1 MILAGRSFGLT
12 SGTGNSYGFPRVT
25 VYGADG
31 KIKFPAGGGPPGGGT
46 VVSVGFTAGTG
57 ISLAGTNPITV
68 SGIITITNSAPDLVV
83 SLATTGTGLSVT
95 GTYPNFTLENT
106 APGVTYSVTNGLTES
121 PPNNFQLGGTLA
133 ANTTILGNSN
143 LYDLSFTSLYSSTIG
158 ASQKIFFEA
167 NDGTINTFL
176 HLYPQGNYTK
186 WTYDDGTNLNEIEMT
201 GARMYIRTPD
211 YTTASNGDVLTLLD
225 NTTGEVEFQTPTSGG
240 IPFATA
246 SGTDTYTATVAG
258 VSSYADGDAYLIRF
272 TNGNTNASTLN
283 INSIGAIPLNRNNDG
298 PMIGG
303 DIWDGA
309 EMLCVYNSTL
319 SVFQCIGSSPNSL
332 FAYVTNAEAITIT
345 KGQAVYAFGGTGNRM
360 TVKLARADSDAT
372 SAQTIGIVYSP
383 SIAAN
388 QKGIIM
394 IQGYLTGLNLFPT
407 ATWSDGDPIYLSP
420 TTAGAFTKTKPY
432 APNHL
437 VYCGILATASNG
449 SAGRMYVRIQN
460 GYELDELHNVQAQSP
475 TYKDTLWYDN
485 TVTPAQWKTASISTI
500 LGYTPL
506 SAAITSLNGLTG
518 ATQTFATGT
527 TGTDFGISSSGTIH
541 TFNLPVAS
549 ATNTGKLSSTDWST
563 FNGKQNNI
571 GLTTVGTNL
580 ATLPD
585 PSAIRY
591 LRINAD
597 NSVSAISLA
606 QLKTDLSAVSIQYAL
621 VTTNQTNVG
630 TAFEN
635 VTELSFA
642 VTANKTYRWS
652 ATISFTVVTGFIMF
666 STNGPTASFTTSR
679 FMWSSTTVTTN
690 TITNQ
695 VAYDSGTNAV
705 AASNSVCTGE
715 GLFRVTASGT
725 WTIRFRCANAASLTV
740 RAGSIVEYQEVL

>member
-12 SGTGNSYGFPRVT
+12 DATGNTYGFPRVI
-25 VYGADG
+25 VYSADG
-31 KIKFPAGGGPPGGGT
+31 KIKFPTGGGPGGT
-46 VVSVGFTAGTG
+46 Y
-57 ISLAGTNPITV
+57 TV
-68 SGIITITNSAPDLVV
+68 S
-83 SLATTGTGLSVT
+83 
-95 GTYPNFTLENT
+95 
-106 APGVTYSVTNGLTES
+106 NGLTES

-133 ANTTILGNSN
+133 ADTTILGNSN
-143 LYDLSFTSLYSSTIG
+143 LYDLSFTSLYSSTIS

-176 HLYPQGNYTK
+176 HLNPQASYTK

-225 NTTGEVEFQTPTSGG
+225 NTTGEVEFQTPSSGG

-258 VSSYADGDAYLIRF
+258 VGSYADGDAYLIRF
-272 TNGNTNASTLN
+272 TNGNTDASTLD
-283 INSIGAIPLNRNNDG
+283 INGLGAISLNRNNDG

-319 SVFQCIGSSPNSL
+319 NVFQCIGSSPNSL

-345 KGQAVYAFGGTGNRM
+345 MGQAVYAFGGTGNRM

-372 SAQTIGIVYSP
+372 SAQTVGVVYSP

-394 IQGYLTGLNLFPT
+394 IQGYLTGLSIFPT

-485 TVTPAQWKTASISTI
+485 TVSPAQWKTGSVASLSGTFTI
-500 LGYTPL
+500 GVTVDGSGGTITAGLKGYVRVPYACTINTWSILTGNSGLGATITFDIWRANNAIPTAGVSL
-506 SAAITSLNGLTG
+506 VGGGVKPFLTSGSSQITSASPSGWTSVTLAANDVLAFNVETG
-518 ATQTFATGT
+518 AAVFSWA
-527 TGTDFGISSSGTIH
+527 
-541 TFNLPVAS
+541 NL
-549 ATNTGKLSSTDWST
+549 
-563 FNGKQNNI
+563 
-571 GLTTVGTNL
+571 
-580 ATLPD
+580 
-585 PSAIRY
+585 
-591 LRINAD
+591 
-597 NSVSAISLA
+597 
-606 QLKTDLSAVSIQYAL
+606 QLL
-621 VTTNQTNVG
+621 VTK
-630 TAFEN
+630 
-635 VTELSFA
+635 L
-642 VTANKTYRWS
+642 
-652 ATISFTVVTGFIMF
+652 
-666 STNGPTASFTTSR
+666 
-679 FMWSSTTVTTN
+679 
-690 TITNQ
+690 
-695 VAYDSGTNAV
+695 
-705 AASNSVCTGE
+705 
-715 GLFRVTASGT
+715 
-725 WTIRFRCANAASLTV
+725 
-740 RAGSIVEYQEVL
+740 